1 MTSETNKQTLDLRRS
16 EALLFGRS
24 STTAEEK
31 RKKTDSESQMDNFPV
46 MGIGKVSRMRT
57 YKMKCQFEKRR
68 THRGTVGSRIFERK
82 CTAFAEYKVSLTS
95 ASRLQISVPNSSV

>member
-57 YKMKCQFEKRR
+57 YKIS
-68 THRGTVGSRIFERK
+68 SRSGELTEVPWDQGYSRENVQLSRSTK
-82 CTAFAEYKVSLTS
+82 SVSHPHPVYK
-95 ASRLQISVPNSSV
+95 